1 MSKTTGTETLP
12 GLGRDWISKMKTT
25 LMALTAVMISG
36 MASANSTFQDSG
48 VNLDGF
54 VVKLGLAFPVD
65 NTLKNNLSSNI
76 NSLGLEFGISS
87 SYAKNSEAFLGLDY
101 YGKNIG
107 EFGKGSLTSVTY
119 NTRLFKEAEGS
130 RRSYTILGLGLG
142 FANVSQS
149 DTVYLVRGGFGKEL
163 SDHTFVEALGTF
175 STKTANDGSFNT
187 IGLYFGYRF

>member
-12 GLGRDWISKMKTT
+12 GPRRGWISNMKTT

-36 MASANSTFQDSG
+36 VASANSTFQDTG
-48 VNLDGF
+48 VSLEGF

-65 NTLKNNLSSNI
+65 NTLKNNLTSNI
-76 NSLGLEFGISS
+76 NSLGLEFAISS
-87 SYAKNSEAFLGLDY
+87 SYAKSSEAFLGLDY
-101 YGKNIG
+101 YGRNIG
-107 EFGKGSLTSVTY
+107 EFAKGSFTTVTY

-142 FANVSQS
+142 FANISQS
-149 DTVYLVRGGFGKEL
+149 DTVYLVRGGVGKEL
-163 SDHTFVEALGTF
+163 SDHTFIEAIGSF

>member
-12 GLGRDWISKMKTT
+12 GPRRDWISKMKTT

-36 MASANSTFQDSG
+36 VASANSTYQDSG
-48 VNLDGF
+48 VSLEGF

-65 NTLKNNLSSNI
+65 NTLKNNLTSNI
-76 NSLGLEFGISS
+76 NSLGLEFAISS
-87 SYAKNSEAFLGLDY
+87 SYAKSSEAFLGLDY
-101 YGKNIG
+101 YARSIG
-107 EFGKGSLTSVTY
+107 QFSKGSFTTVTY

-130 RRSYTILGLGLG
+130 RRSYTLLGVGLG
-142 FANVSQS
+142 FANITQS

-163 SDHTFVEALGTF
+163 SDHTFIEAIGTF